1 MSENKHEIP
10 PGSAPGNVPG
20 SAPGSPPVRVAL
32 LGCGVVGSQVAR
44 LLHEQADDLAARVGA
59 PVELVGVAVRRLG
72 LARDVDLPDALFTTD
87 AEALVTRPDV
97 DVVVELIGGIE
108 PARSLVLAALRSG
121 ASVVSANK
129 ALLAE
134 DGSTLFAAAEAAG
147 RDLYYEAAV
156 AGAIPILRPLRES
169 LAGDR
174 VTRVLGIVNGTTNYI
189 LDKMDSSGAGF
200 HEALEQAQALGYA
213 EADPTADVEGFDAA
227 AKAAILASLAFH
239 TRVTAA
245 DVHREGIAEV
255 SAGDVASAAE
265 MGCVVKLL
273 AICALED
280 RPEGPAVSARVHP
293 AMIPRSHPLASVREA
308 YNAVFVESEA
318 AGQLMFY
325 GPGAGGSPT
334 ASAVMGDLVTVARN
348 RREDV
353 RGAGD
358 SSYADHP
365 VLGMGQTQT
374 RYHVQLDVDDK
385 AGVLAAVAQAFAEHD
400 VSIQTVRQEGRGDDA
415 QLVVVSHRASDA
427 DLAAT
432 VETLRGMPHVRDVSS
447 VMRVEGDPE

>member
-1 MSENKHEIP
+1 MSAMNEN
-10 PGSAPGNVPG
+10 
-20 SAPGSPPVRVAL
+20 SPVKVAL

-44 LLHEQADDLAARVGA
+44 LLQEQAGDLAARVGA
-59 PVELVGVAVRRLG
+59 PVELAGIAVRRLG
-72 LARDVDLPDALFTTD
+72 IPRAVDLPEELFTTD
-87 AEALVTRPDV
+87 AEALVARDDI
-97 DVVVELIGGIE
+97 DVVVEVIGGIE
-108 PARSLVLAALRSG
+108 PARTLILSALEHG

-134 DGSTLFAAAEAAG
+134 DGATLFEAAEKAG
-147 RDLYYEAAV
+147 RDLFYEASV

-169 LAGDR
+169 LAGDQ
-174 VTRVLGIVNGTTNYI
+174 VTRVLGIVNGTTNFI
-189 LDKMDSSGAGF
+189 LDRMDSSGAGF
-200 HEALEQAQALGYA
+200 NEALEEAQALGYA

-255 SAGDVASAAE
+255 TASDVASAAE

-273 AICALED
+273 AICALENGPD
-280 RPEGPAVSARVHP
+280 GPAVSARVHP

-308 YNAVFVESEA
+308 YNAVFVESRA

-334 ASAVMGDLVTVARN
+334 ASAVLGDLVTVARN
-348 RREDV
+348 RLEGV

-358 SSYADHP
+358 SSYADLP
-365 VLGMGQTQT
+365 ILPMGQTQT
-374 RYHVQLDVDDK
+374 RYHVQIDVDDK
-385 AGVLAAVAQAFAEHD
+385 AGVLATVAQVFAEHD

-432 VETLRGMPHVRDVSS
+432 VATLQGLANVREVSS
-447 VMRVEGDPE
+447 VMRVEGEGE

>member
-1 MSENKHEIP
+1 MEQHS
-10 PGSAPGNVPG
+10 SAP
-20 SAPGSPPVRVAL
+20 ARPVRVAL

-59 PVELVGVAVRRLG
+59 PVELAGVAVRRLG
-72 LARDVDLPDALFTTD
+72 IPRDVELPEDLFTTD
-87 AEALVTRPDV
+87 AEELVRREDV
-97 DVVVELIGGIE
+97 DVVVEVIGGIE
-108 PARSLVLAALRSG
+108 PARSLILTALEHG

-134 DGSTLFAAAEAAG
+134 DGSTLFAAAERAG
-147 RDLYYEAAV
+147 RDLYYEASV

-169 LAGDR
+169 LAGDQ
-174 VTRVLGIVNGTTNYI
+174 VTRVLGIVNGTTNFI
-189 LDKMDSSGAGF
+189 LDRMDSSGAGF
-200 HEALEQAQALGYA
+200 NEALEEAQELGYA

-239 TRVTAA
+239 SRVQAA

-255 SAGDVASAAE
+255 TASDVASAAD

-273 AICALED
+273 AICALEH
-280 RPEGPAVSARVHP
+280 GPDGAAVSARVHP

-348 RREDV
+348 RLEGI
-353 RGAGD
+353 RGAGE
-358 SSYADHP
+358 SSYADLP
-365 VLGMGQTQT
+365 VLPMGETQT
-374 RYHVQLDVDDK
+374 RYHIQIDVDDK
-385 AGVLAAVAQAFAEHD
+385 AGVLAAVAQAFAEHE

-415 QLVVVSHRASDA
+415 QLVVVSHQASDA

-432 VETLRGMPHVRDVSS
+432 VETLRGMANVREVSS
-447 VMRVEGDPE
+447 VMRVEGLTE